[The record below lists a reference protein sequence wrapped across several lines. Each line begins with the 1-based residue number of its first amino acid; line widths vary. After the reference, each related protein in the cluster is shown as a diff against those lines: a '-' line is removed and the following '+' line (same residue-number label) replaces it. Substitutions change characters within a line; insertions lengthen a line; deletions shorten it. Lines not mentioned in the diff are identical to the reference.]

1 MSKISP
7 KPPKGSKA
15 TTLKSVLL
23 HIHLQ
28 QYLPLFQRNEIDF
41 TTFLTLNEQTLKSVG
56 IGNDSH
62 RKVLLLYIRKLRKLI
77 LSSSTVA
84 VPIENNMSSEIIND
98 GDLTKVSIEENN
110 LTILTP
116 ITEEE
121 EPCFPEISNDITDNN
136 EEETISENK
145 SQDNAP
151 IHESDEL
158 SSNETNS
165 VSASS
170 EDDYTPTSRSRKHYS
185 TDNEDLLA
193 LRKER
198 GAVVRD
204 SNWRLSMPVT
214 NSELPPY
221 HNSGLPSYH
230 DVVDRQRIV
239 TCEEEVIHEELPPYS
254 CSVHKAGYVFKK
266 NEFSSKGYRSRDRS
280 WKKQYLYLWG
290 TFLRIYKSE
299 PIDINR
305 VTPTH
310 EFSML
315 NTQIGLATDYSKKN
329 NVIRVRISS
338 TGHQFLFQIQ
348 DHDECVSWIEK
359 LQSSAN
365 ISPTLDEREMPMF
378 ITLPMRRR
386 RVGGVIPS
394 SLSSSSSLSPS
405 LSSTNGSINYEG
417 IPIINPSS
425 MPISASG
432 LTFQQFNEM
441 ARELQQVQI
450 TEALPQQQLI
460 W

>member
-1 MSKISP
+1 M
-7 KPPKGSKA
+7 
-15 TTLKSVLL
+15 
-23 HIHLQ
+23 
-28 QYLPLFQRNEIDF
+28 
-41 TTFLTLNEQTLKSVG
+41 
-56 IGNDSH
+56 
-62 RKVLLLYIRKLRKLI
+62 
-77 LSSSTVA
+77 LSGT
-84 VPIENNMSSEIIND
+84 IND
-98 GDLTKVSIEENN
+98 DDDLTKVSIEENN
-110 LTILTP
+110 LPILTP

-121 EPCFPEISNDITDNN
+121 EPCFPEISNDITDVN
-136 EEETISENK
+136 EEETTCENK
-145 SQDNAP
+145 SQNNVQTR
-151 IHESDEL
+151 ESDEI

-165 VSASS
+165 VAAGS
-170 EDDYTPTSRSRKHYS
+170 ENDYSPTTRTRKHFS
-185 TDNEDLLA
+185 TDHEDLLTI
-193 LRKER
+193 RRQR
-198 GAVVRD
+198 GAVIRD
-204 SNWRLSMPVT
+204 SNWRFSMPVT

-221 HNSGLPSYH
+221 HNSELPSYY
-230 DVVDRQRIV
+230 DVVDRQRIK
-239 TCEEEVIHEELPPYS
+239 TREEEVREELPPYS

-290 TFLRIYKSE
+290 TLLRIYKSE

-315 NTQIGLATDYSKKN
+315 NAQTGLATDYSKKN
-329 NVIRVRISS
+329 NVIRVRIAS

-348 DHDECVSWIEK
+348 DRDECVSWIEK

-386 RVGGVIPS
+386 RVGGVS
-394 SLSSSSSLSPS
+394 SALSSSSSLS
-405 LSSTNGSINYEG
+405 TNNSINYEG

>member
-1 MSKISP
+1 MSKINP
-7 KPPKGSKA
+7 KPPKSSKA

-62 RKVLLLYIRKLRKLI
+62 RKILLLYIRKLKKLF
-77 LSSSTVA
+77 LTSSA
-84 VPIENNMSSEIIND
+84 VIPIESNMSSETIND
-98 GDLTKVSIEENN
+98 DDLTKVSIEENN

-121 EPCFPEISNDITDNN
+121 EPCFPEISNDITDVN
-136 EEETISENK
+136 EEEIISVNK
-145 SQDNAP
+145 SQDNAQ
-151 IHESDEL
+151 IHESNEL
-158 SSNETNS
+158 STNETNS
-165 VSASS
+165 ISENS
-170 EDDYTPTSRSRKHYS
+170 EDNYTPTSRSRKHFS
-185 TDNEDLLA
+185 TDNEDLLTA
-193 LRKER
+193 RRQR
-198 GAVVRD
+198 GAIVRD
-204 SNWRLSMPVT
+204 SNWRLSVPVT

-221 HNSGLPSYH
+221 HNSELPSYY
-230 DVVDRQRIV
+230 DVVDRQCIKTR
-239 TCEEEVIHEELPPYS
+239 EEEVHEELPSYS
-254 CSVHKAGYVFKK
+254 CSVHKSGYVFKK

-299 PIDINR
+299 PININR

-315 NTQIGLATDYSKKN
+315 NAQVGLATDYSKRN
-329 NVIRVRISS
+329 NVIRVRFSC

-386 RVGGVIPS
+386 RVGGVVPTTI
-394 SLSSSSSLSPS
+394 SSSSSLS
-405 LSSTNGSINYEG
+405 STNSNINYEG
-417 IPIINPSS
+417 ITIVNNSS

-432 LTFQQFNEM
+432 LTFQQFNEI

>member
-1 MSKISP
+1 M
-7 KPPKGSKA
+7 
-15 TTLKSVLL
+15 KSVLL
-23 HIHLQ
+23 SIHLQ

-62 RKVLLLYIRKLRKLI
+62 RKILLLYIRKLRKLF
-77 LSSSTVA
+77 LSSTA
-84 VPIENNMSSEIIND
+84 AIPIESNMPSEIIND

-110 LTILTP
+110 LTMLTP

-121 EPCFPEISNDITDNN
+121 EPCFPEISNDITDIN

-158 SSNETNS
+158 SSNEINS

-170 EDDYTPTSRSRKHYS
+170 ENDYTPTSRSRKHYS

-193 LRKER
+193 MRRHR

-230 DVVDRQRIV
+230 DVFDRQRIK
-239 TCEEEVIHEELPPYS
+239 TCEEEVHEELPPYS
-254 CSVHKAGYVFKK
+254 CSVHKAGYLFKK

-299 PIDINR
+299 PIDIN
-305 VTPTH
+305 VSTH
-310 EFSML
+310 
-315 NTQIGLATDYSKKN
+315 Y
-329 NVIRVRISS
+329 
-338 TGHQFLFQIQ
+338 
-348 DHDECVSWIEK
+348 
-359 LQSSAN
+359 
-365 ISPTLDEREMPMF
+365 F
-378 ITLPMRRR
+378 IK
-386 RVGGVIPS
+386 
-394 SLSSSSSLSPS
+394 
-405 LSSTNGSINYEG
+405 
-417 IPIINPSS
+417 
-425 MPISASG
+425 
-432 LTFQQFNEM
+432 
-441 ARELQQVQI
+441 
-450 TEALPQQQLI
+450 
-460 W
+460 